1 MKAQPISRLALIL
14 VVALGQFG
22 LTPALAAENPSPA
35 PLVVNN
41 RTAFVF
47 RAPLL
52 GYSPKERASAAA
64 RRIDGVLDRLGLDVV
79 SVRKL
84 PEGNLISLDDAGV
97 FMVTSGDVDGLSG
110 DTLESVT
117 RQAVDGLKLAVQEGH
132 ELHNVR
138 QLLVAAGWTAIV
150 TLIYLL
156 VVRGCIAANRRLGVK
171 LSVAV
176 QTSIEKLKV
185 AGVVAV
191 QPAHF
196 LAVTRHLVALLAWAV
211 GLFATYLWL
220 TLSFERFPYTRP
232 WGEHL
237 TSFLLD
243 TLAKIAEAILSAV
256 PGLVVV
262 ILIFLIARFVL
273 RAVRVFFDRIA
284 AGQISLGWLDSDTV
298 KPTTRIVTVVV
309 WLFAFAMAYPYLP
322 GSDSEAFKG
331 VSVLAGLMISI
342 GASSLVG
349 QAASGM
355 ILMYSRALKIG
366 EYVKIGDSEG
376 TVSEMGMFATRLATG
391 KGEDVVLPNSYVVSN
406 TTRNFSRS
414 VHGKG
419 FVLHTTVTI
428 GYSTPWRQVDAML
441 LQAAERSRGILAS
454 PAPYVIQT
462 ALSDFYVEYCLV
474 AYAGPEGPSKR
485 VEAISEL
492 HANVQ
497 DVFNEHGVQ
506 IMSPH
511 YMIDP
516 THPQV
521 VPKERWFEAP
531 AARPGNS

>member
-1 MKAQPISRLALIL
+1 MTAQTISRLVLFL
-14 VVALGQFG
+14 FVALAQFAATG
-22 LTPALAAENPSPA
+22 TLLAENPQPA
-35 PLVVNN
+35 PVVVNN
-41 RTAFVF
+41 RTVVVL
-47 RAPLL
+47 RASLL

-64 RRIDGVLDRLGLDVV
+64 RRIDDVLDRLGRDVV
-79 SVRKL
+79 GVRKMS
-84 PEGNLISLDDAGV
+84 EGNLITLDDAGV
-97 FMVTSGDVDGLSG
+97 FMVTPGDVDELSG

-117 RQAVDGLKLAVQEGH
+117 QQAVDGLKLAVQEGH
-132 ELHNVR
+132 ELHNLR
-138 QLLVAAGWTAIV
+138 RLLVAAGLTAIV

-156 VVRGCIAANRRLGVK
+156 VVRGCVVANRRLGAI

-176 QTSIEKLKV
+176 QTNIEKLKV
-185 AGVVAV
+185 AGVAAV

-196 LAVTRHLVALLAWAV
+196 LAVTRHLVALLAWAM

-220 TLSFERFPYTRP
+220 TFSFERFPYTRP

-237 TSFLLD
+237 TGFLLG
-243 TLAKIAEAILSAV
+243 TLAKIADAILSAV

-262 ILIFLIARFVL
+262 VLIFFIARFVL

-309 WLFAFAMAYPYLP
+309 WLFALAMAYPYLP
-322 GSDSEAFKG
+322 GSNSDAFKG

-391 KGEDVVLPNSYVVSN
+391 KGEEVVLPNSYVVSN

-428 GYSTPWRQVDAML
+428 GYSTPWRQVNAML

-474 AYAGPEGPSKR
+474 AYAGPEAPSKR
-485 VEAISEL
+485 AEAISEL

-516 THPQV
+516 AHPQV
-521 VPKERWFEAP
+521 VPKERWYEAP
-531 AARPGNS
+531 ASSPDNP

>member
-1 MKAQPISRLALIL
+1 MTTQAISRLILFL
-14 VVALGQFG
+14 VVALAQFG
-22 LTPALAAENPSPA
+22 VTDACAAENPPPA

-41 RTAFVF
+41 RSVFVF

-52 GYSPKERASAAA
+52 GYSPKERASAAM
-64 RRIDGVLDRLGLDVV
+64 RRIDDVLDRLGPGVV
-79 SVRKL
+79 SVRKM
-84 PEGNLISLDDAGV
+84 PEGNLIVLDDAGA
-97 FMVTSGDVDGLSG
+97 FMISPGDVETLSG

-117 RQAVDGLKLAVQEGH
+117 KKAMDGLQLAVQEGH
-132 ELHNVR
+132 ELRNIR
-138 QLLVAAGWTAIV
+138 QLLVAAGVTALV
-150 TLIYLL
+150 TLVYLL
-156 VVRGCIAANRRLGVK
+156 VIRGCVVANRRLGAS
-171 LSVAV
+171 LSSVV
-176 QTSIEKLKV
+176 ETRIERLKV
-185 AGVVAV
+185 AGVTAI

-196 LAVTRHLVALLAWAV
+196 LGVTRHLVAILAWAV

-220 TLSFERFPYTRP
+220 TFSFERFPYTRP

-237 TSFLLD
+237 TGFLFG
-243 TLAKIAEAILSAV
+243 TLARIADGILSAV

-262 ILIFLIARFVL
+262 ILIFFIARFVL
-273 RAVRVFFDRIA
+273 RVVHMFFDRVA
-284 AGQISLGWLDSDTV
+284 AAKISLGWLDADTV
-298 KPTTRIVTVVV
+298 RPTTRIVTVVV
-309 WLFAFAMAYPYLP
+309 WLFALAMAYPYLP

-331 VSVLAGLMISI
+331 LSVLAGLMISI

-355 ILMYSRALKIG
+355 ILMYSRVLKIG
-366 EYVKIGDSEG
+366 EYVKVGDSEG

-391 KGEDVVLPNSYVVSN
+391 KGEEVVLPNSYIVSN
-406 TTRNFSRS
+406 TTRNFSRT

-428 GYSTPWRQVDAML
+428 GYSTPWRQVNAML

-474 AYAGPEGPSKR
+474 AYAGPEAPSKR
-485 VEAISEL
+485 AEAISEL

-516 THPQV
+516 AHPQV

-531 AARPGNS
+531 ATKPDNS

>member
-1 MKAQPISRLALIL
+1 MTVQTISRLISFFL
-14 VVALGQFG
+14 VALAQFAFTDVV
-22 LTPALAAENPSPA
+22 LAETPAPA

-41 RTAFVF
+41 RTVFVF

-52 GYSPKERASAAA
+52 GYSPKERAAAAA
-64 RRIDGVLDRLGLDVV
+64 RRIDSVLDRLGLDVV
-79 SVRKL
+79 STRKL
-84 PEGNLISLDDAGV
+84 PDGNLISLDDAGV
-97 FMVTSGDVDGLSG
+97 FMVTPGDVDGLSG

-117 RQAVDGLKLAVQEGH
+117 QQAVDGLKLAAQEGH

-138 QLLVAAGWTAIV
+138 QLLIAVGLTAIV

-156 VVRGCIAANRRLGVK
+156 VVRGCVVANRRLGVR

-176 QTSIEKLKV
+176 QASIEKLKV

-196 LAVTRHLVALLAWAV
+196 LAVTRHLVALVAWAV

-220 TLSFERFPYTRP
+220 TFSFERFPYTRP

-237 TSFLLD
+237 TSFLLG
-243 TLAKIAEAILSAV
+243 TLAKIADAMLSAV

-262 ILIFLIARFVL
+262 VLIFLIARFVL

-284 AGQISLGWLDSDTV
+284 ARQISLGWLDSDTV
-298 KPTTRIVTVVV
+298 KPTTRIVTVIV
-309 WLFAFAMAYPYLP
+309 WLFALAMAYPYLP
-322 GSDSEAFKG
+322 GSNSEAFKG
-331 VSVLAGLMISI
+331 LSVLAGLMISI

-355 ILMYSRALKIG
+355 ILMYSRVLKIG

-391 KGEDVVLPNSYVVSN
+391 KGEEVVLPNSYIVSN
-406 TTRNFSRS
+406 TTRNFSRA
-414 VHGKG
+414 VQGNG

-428 GYSTPWRQVDAML
+428 GYSTPWRQVNAML
-441 LQAAERSRGILAS
+441 LEAAQRSRGILAA
-454 PAPYVIQT
+454 PAAYVIQT

-474 AYAGPEGPSKR
+474 AYAGPEAPSKR

-516 THPQV
+516 AHPQV
-521 VPKERWFEAP
+521 VPKERWFDPP
-531 AARPGNS
+531 AAKPGNS

>member
-97 FMVTSGDVDGLSG
+97 FMVTSGYVDGLSG

-191 QPAHF
+191 QP
-196 LAVTRHLVALLAWAV
+196 RIS
-211 GLFATYLWL
+211 WL
-220 TLSFERFPYTRP
+220 S
-232 WGEHL
+232 
-237 TSFLLD
+237 
-243 TLAKIAEAILSAV
+243 
-256 PGLVVV
+256 PGT
-262 ILIFLIARFVL
+262 
-273 RAVRVFFDRIA
+273 
-284 AGQISLGWLDSDTV
+284 W
-298 KPTTRIVTVVV
+298 
-309 WLFAFAMAYPYLP
+309 
-322 GSDSEAFKG
+322 
-331 VSVLAGLMISI
+331 
-342 GASSLVG
+342 
-349 QAASGM
+349 
-355 ILMYSRALKIG
+355 
-366 EYVKIGDSEG
+366 
-376 TVSEMGMFATRLATG
+376 
-391 KGEDVVLPNSYVVSN
+391 
-406 TTRNFSRS
+406 
-414 VHGKG
+414 
-419 FVLHTTVTI
+419 
-428 GYSTPWRQVDAML
+428 
-441 LQAAERSRGILAS
+441 S
-454 PAPYVIQT
+454 P
-462 ALSDFYVEYCLV
+462 C
-474 AYAGPEGPSKR
+474 
-485 VEAISEL
+485 
-492 HANVQ
+492 
-497 DVFNEHGVQ
+497 
-506 IMSPH
+506 
-511 YMIDP
+511 
-516 THPQV
+516 
-521 VPKERWFEAP
+521 
-531 AARPGNS
+531 

>member
-1 MKAQPISRLALIL
+1 MTALHSSRLVSFL
-14 VVALGQFG
+14 VFVLSQIVFSGVVQ
-22 LTPALAAENPSPA
+22 AETVSPA
-35 PLVVNN
+35 PLIVHN
-41 RTAFVF
+41 RTVFVF

-52 GYSPKERASAAA
+52 GYSPRERAAAAA

-84 PEGNLISLDDAGV
+84 PEGNLVQLDDAGV
-97 FMVTSGDVDGLSG
+97 FMITAGDVDTLAG
-110 DTLESVT
+110 DTLESTTQQV
-117 RQAVDGLKLAVQEGH
+117 VDGLRLAIQEGH
-132 ELHNVR
+132 ELHNLR
-138 QLLVAAGWTAIV
+138 QLLVAAGLTAAV

-156 VVRGCIAANRRLGVK
+156 VVRGCVVANRRLGTR
-171 LSVAV
+171 LSQAV
-176 QTSIEKLKV
+176 QVRIEKLKV

-191 QPAHF
+191 HPAHF
-196 LAVTRHLVALLAWAV
+196 LALTRHLVALFAWAA

-220 TLSFERFPYTRP
+220 TFSFERFPYTRP

-237 TSFLLD
+237 TGFLLG
-243 TLAKIAEAILSAV
+243 TVGKIADGILSAI

-262 ILIFLIARFVL
+262 VLIFFIARFVL
-273 RAVRVFFDRIA
+273 RAVRAFFDRIA
-284 AGQISLGWLDSDTV
+284 VGQISLGWLDSDTV
-298 KPTTRIVTVVV
+298 KPTARIVTAVV
-309 WLFAFAMAYPYLP
+309 WLFALAMAYPYLP

-355 ILMYSRALKIG
+355 ILMYSRALKVG

-376 TVSEMGMFATRLATG
+376 TVSDMGMFATRLATG
-391 KGEDVVLPNSYVVSN
+391 KGEEVVLPNSYVVSN
-406 TTRNFSRS
+406 TTRNYSRS

-428 GYSTPWRQVDAML
+428 GYSTPWRQVHAML
-441 LQAAERSRGILAS
+441 LEAAGRTHGIVS
-454 PAPYVIQT
+454 EPAPYVVQT

-474 AYAGPEGPSKR
+474 AYAGPEAPAKR
-485 VEAISEL
+485 VQAINEL

-511 YMIDP
+511 YMLDP
-516 THPQV
+516 PHAQV
-521 VPKERWFEAP
+521 VPKERWYEAP
-531 AARPGNS
+531 ARKPDNP